1 VAIPQPEFQSNQKK
15 IPKKIIK
22 NSQFEGE
29 KNQKKHHDKN
39 VCPDFC
45 CVNKAHLVTR
55 WRNTLMDGLLHRFGL
70 IKSAKAKDGL

>member
-29 KNQKKHHDKN
+29 KNQKKHRDKN

-45 CVNKAHLVTR
+45 CVNKAHLVT
-55 WRNTLMDGLLHRFGL
+55 
-70 IKSAKAKDGL
+70 K